1 MQTPIAIACLIITL
15 LVIAHFVHHP
25 REWGAIQAFLSALK
39 HWLTTTYISNL
50 FLCVYVLV
58 GLCWLISIPG

>member
-25 REWGAIQAFLSALK
+25 RDTEAIRAFLSALK
-39 HWLTTTYISNL
+39 AWLVDADTVNL